1 MGNMLDI
8 LLETNG
14 KILYNNKIDFA
25 KDKEL
30 MIIMKKIEALIPFLK
45 IYSSVK
51 ASNEKYDLLKLWFNR
66 KKPEIKEGK
75 IKEIFSNFE
84 RDMDFIHSKF
94 IIPILALY
102 KKNKNIIN
110 SFKNK
115 DILKKELDLIISI
128 EKFMKTIK

>member
-30 MIIMKKIEALIPFLK
+30 MIIMKKIDALIPFLK

-51 ASNEKYDLLKLWFNR
+51 ASNEKYDLL
-66 KKPEIKEGK
+66 
-75 IKEIFSNFE
+75 
-84 RDMDFIHSKF
+84 
-94 IIPILALY
+94 
-102 KKNKNIIN
+102 
-110 SFKNK
+110 
-115 DILKKELDLIISI
+115 
-128 EKFMKTIK
+128 